1 MTVDRNSRN
10 FSFPSQLGIFIALFG
25 AGVVIGA
32 LVSAGIWIGLTG
44 RPLLSIQSDMMNPKY
59 YNAIMLMQ
67 AADTFIMFF
76 LPVFFFALI
85 CYRNP
90 NRFMGF
96 KTPINYKQIFW
107 VLIILF
113 FTFPLSGA
121 LAELTNIIPIPKS
134 MEIKFKAMEAEREAQ
149 EAALININTFSKYII
164 SLLLIGVLPGLVEE
178 VFFRG
183 GLQNILM
190 RWFKGPWF
198 AIILTSIIFS
208 IIHLSYYGFFVRA
221 ALGAILGMIF
231 YYTGSL
237 WLSILLHFLYNGIQV
252 TALYI
257 TSTSVSKMPKDIEKS
272 FPLWMGAVALAILF
286 FAFKKLKEISMV
298 QQQKFIYEPP
308 KNPDDFHDWIAG
320 QS

>member
-1 MTVDRNSRN
+1 MTADRNSRN
-10 FSFPSQLGIFIALFG
+10 FSFPSQLGIFLALLG
-25 AGVVIGA
+25 AGVIIGA
-32 LVSAGIWIGLTG
+32 LVSAGIWSALTG

-67 AADTFIMFF
+67 AADTIIMFF
-76 LPVFFFALI
+76 LPVYFFALI
-85 CYRNP
+85 CYKNP
-90 NRFMGF
+90 SQFIGF
-96 KTPINYKQIFW
+96 KTSINYKQLFW
-107 VLIILF
+107 VLIILV
-113 FTFPLSGA
+113 FTFPLSST
-121 LAELTNIIPIPKS
+121 LADLTNMIPIPKNL
-134 MEIKFKAMEAEREAQ
+134 ELKFKAMESDREAQ

-198 AIILTSIIFS
+198 AIILTSVIFS

-221 ALGAILGMIF
+221 ALGAILGLIF

-237 WLSILLHFLYNGIQV
+237 WLSILVHFLYNGIQV
-252 TALYI
+252 TGLYL
-257 TSTSVSKMPKDIEKS
+257 TSGSIKKVPKDIEQS
-272 FPLWMGAVALAILF
+272 FPLWLGLAALFILV
-286 FAFKKLKEISMV
+286 FAFKKLKEISIA
-298 QQQKFIYEPP
+298 QQQKFVYEPP
-308 KNPDDFHDWIAG
+308 KDPNDFHDWIAG

>member
-10 FSFPSQLGIFIALFG
+10 FSFPAQLGILIALFG
-25 AGVVIGA
+25 AGVIIGA
-32 LVSAGIWIGLTG
+32 LASAGIWIALTG
-44 RPLLSIQSDMMNPKY
+44 RPILSIESDMANPQY

-67 AADTFIMFF
+67 AADTIIMFF
-76 LPVFFFALI
+76 LPVYFFALI
-85 CYRNP
+85 CYRKP
-90 NRFMGF
+90 NKFIGF
-96 KTPINYKQIFW
+96 KTSINYKQ
-107 VLIILF
+107 VLLVLVILF

-121 LAELTNIIPIPKS
+121 LAELTNIIPIPKNL
-134 MEIKFKAMEAEREAQ
+134 EIKFKAMEAARAAQ
-149 EAALININTFSKYII
+149 EAALININTLSKYLI
-164 SLLLIGVLPGLVEE
+164 SLLLIGVLPGIVEE

-221 ALGAILGMIF
+221 ALGAILGFVF
-231 YYTGSL
+231 YYTGSI
-237 WLSILLHFLYNGIQV
+237 WLSILMHFLYNGIQV

-257 TSTSVSKMPKDIEKS
+257 SSTSIKKMPKDIEQS
-272 FPLWMGAVALAILF
+272 FPLWMGAVALVILY
-286 FAFKKLKEISMV
+286 FAFNKLKEISLV

-308 KNPDDFHDWIAG
+308 KDPNDFHDWIAG